1 MLYDPIPWSTS
12 TAVDAAIALLMI
24 GVNLFVFIEFFPR
37 DGSKPRL
44 SRAILVGF
52 VLAASAGLWATIL
65 TAVVTQSFNGWTV
78 ALFGVNIMM
87 MSPFI
92 WAISLFLRAST
103 KKVRGRSWAWP
114 VLLGTSLTFN
124 ELLMGA
130 TFVAGLN
137 GTTALFPGGPAGLAV
152 AFAQSVSNVWFFW
165 AMLGNMVALLYW
177 VPLPTAER
185 TVWLGLALSA
195 AVGPWVLPDPIVG
208 ALGMGGVM
216 LLTFLVVLREL
227 SRPAPASPIY
237 LSTVTKVAVGFTA
250 MVVGEAVSLAL
261 APASWSGVFFAAAA
275 FAVMAI
281 EVALLIRRLIH
292 PAFRLS
298 ASGSPGPGVPSQ
310 NAPVSG

>member
-1 MLYDPIPWSTS
+1 MVYDPIPWSAS
-12 TAVDAAIALLMI
+12 TAVDASIAILMI
-24 GVNLFVFIEFFPR
+24 GVNLFVFVEFFPR

-52 VLAASAGLWATIL
+52 VLAASAGLWATVL

-114 VLLGTSLTFN
+114 ALLGTSLTFN

-137 GTTALFPGGPAGLAV
+137 GTAALFPGGPVGLAV

-165 AMLGNMVALLYW
+165 AMLGNMVVLLYW
-177 VPLPTAER
+177 VPLPPAER
-185 TVWLGLALSA
+185 AVWLGLAATA
-195 AVGPWVLPDPIVG
+195 AVGPWVLADPIVG
-208 ALGMGGVM
+208 ALGMGAVM
-216 LLTFLVVLREL
+216 LITFLVVLREL
-227 SRPAPASPIY
+227 SRPTPASPIY
-237 LSTVTKVAVGFTA
+237 LSSVTKVAVGFA
-250 MVVGEAVSLAL
+250 VMVAGEALSLL
-261 APASWSGVFFAAAA
+261 FAPASWSGVFFAGAA
-275 FAVMAI
+275 FGVMAI

-292 PAFRLS
+292 PAFRPAS
-298 ASGSPGPGVPSQ
+298 ARAPGSGAAPQSVPASG
-310 NAPVSG
+310 